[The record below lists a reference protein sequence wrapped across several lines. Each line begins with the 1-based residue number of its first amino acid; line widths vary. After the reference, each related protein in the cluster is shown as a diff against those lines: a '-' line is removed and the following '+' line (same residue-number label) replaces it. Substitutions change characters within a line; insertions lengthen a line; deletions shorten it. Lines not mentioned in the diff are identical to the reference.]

1 MKRKIYL
8 FCTKPVMYLTE
19 LPLIILLAIAIA
31 FNDTAGGLLK
41 LYPLIITSI
50 GVIVFIFIFFFRVI
64 SLSGEEIRII
74 GRFTSRDSAIIN
86 KGKRLTMTLDVRD
99 KLKLELFENDGV
111 LPELDFLRNDP
122 SYKPQ
127 GLNLFREKAVFG
139 QSALRRVLRYFGISD
154 EHICAVFSSDTYECS
169 TQLLNLTSSSD
180 GTVLS
185 VSIEFTETI

>member
-1 MKRKIYL
+1 
-8 FCTKPVMYLTE
+8 
-19 LPLIILLAIAIA
+19 
-31 FNDTAGGLLK
+31 
-41 LYPLIITSI
+41 
-50 GVIVFIFIFFFRVI
+50 
-64 SLSGEEIRII
+64 
-74 GRFTSRDSAIIN
+74 
-86 KGKRLTMTLDVRD
+86 MTLDVRD
-99 KLKLELFENDGV
+99 RLKLELFENDGV

>member
-1 MKRKIYL
+1 
-8 FCTKPVMYLTE
+8 MYLTE

-139 QSALRRVLRYFGISD
+139 LSALRRVLRYFGISD